1 MHLCLTWIWLR
12 VHVNTKLCGYWTW
25 YSHLI
30 PPTVIQ
36 PGVTESICTVRM
48 EHIWSGA
55 HEANDRQTH
64 GAEQWMYGQMDKCLS
79 EMQKQMAA
87 FILRRW
93 ESRVMVQLGT
103 WRMPLTGCLPFGQ
116 QWMGWIEEEQRPSLA
131 DKIITWKLLTWENP
145 SSNTSNM

>member
-1 MHLCLTWIWLR
+1 MHLCLTRICLR
-12 VHVNTKLCGYWTW
+12 VHVNTRLCGYWTW

-30 PPTVIQ
+30 PPPLSYSPVWQ
-36 PGVTESICTVRM
+36 RAFAQLGWNM
-48 EHIWSGA
+48 Y

-64 GAEQWMYGQMDKCLS
+64 GTEQWMYGQMDKCLS

-87 FILRRW
+87 FIPRRW